1 MAASA
6 WDWIAY
12 VCIWVLNL
20 IVITTGESVL
30 PYTISLTFIACLA
43 LSLLKAQ

>member
-6 WDWIAY
+6 WDWGAY
-12 VCIWVLNL
+12 VGMWALCLL
-20 IVITTGESVL
+20 LITTGESVL

-43 LSLLKAQ
+43 LSLLKN